1 MEPSAAMRD
10 DNASGRQQ
18 PVHVLSGPTSP
29 KRSGNSSE
37 DLPLPRSKRA
47 KAMTTLRG
55 QDVVVA
61 SAAPSLLSRLA
72 DPAVDG
78 GSTSVSVSVSGS
90 GLGGNLDRT
99 GTKKRKKPRLVIG
112 KEGPEPSSEPDR
124 HPSIGYSIKGAAS
137 VQTRKNGSPGG
148 AEFSLLDRMWR
159 ERDSD

>member
-1 MEPSAAMRD
+1 MA
-10 DNASGRQQ
+10 
-18 PVHVLSGPTSP
+18 
-29 KRSGNSSE
+29 
-37 DLPLPRSKRA
+37 
-47 KAMTTLRG
+47 TLRG

-61 SAAPSLLSRLA
+61 TPSLLSRLA

-99 GTKKRKKPRLVIG
+99 GTGKKRKKPRLVIG